1 MAVTKEILALAVE
14 IGDALLRNGAE
25 VYRVEDTVMHILE
38 AYEIENYDVYV
49 LSNGIFASANE
60 DREDACSMIRH
71 IPLGTTHLGRIAA
84 LNQLSR
90 EICSHECSLIDA
102 WNRLERCKNISFGK
116 PVVHIFFCGLGC
128 GCFSY
133 LFGGTALDSIVG
145 FFIGMLLQVFLFA
158 LKRHKNSKFITNIL
172 GSAFVTL
179 LSLIVLSFGTPILYD
194 KVIIGDIMP
203 LVPGIALT
211 TSIRDFFNGDY
222 LSGAIHMI
230 DAILTAFCI
239 AVGRHRHY
247 DLSFCYGRGCAVMII
262 QFIVSLFATLSFAE
276 LFGAPKKELFFC
288 GLTGAIGW
296 VVYVIGL
303 NSNMGTVLANLTATF
318 ALTVF
323 SRILSAIRRNPVT
336 VYLIAGIFPL
346 VPGAGIYYTSYYF
359 IMNDMTQFSNYGME
373 TIKVAGAIVLGIVFG
388 FGLPQSW
395 FNALQRIERKKTAL

>member
-1 MAVTKEILALAVE
+1 
-14 IGDALLRNGAE
+14 
-25 VYRVEDTVMHILE
+25 
-38 AYEIENYDVYV
+38 
-49 LSNGIFASANE
+49 
-60 DREDACSMIRH
+60 
-71 IPLGTTHLGRIAA
+71 
-84 LNQLSR
+84 
-90 EICSHECSLIDA
+90 
-102 WNRLERCKNISFGK
+102 
-116 PVVHIFFCGLGC
+116 
-128 GCFSY
+128 
-133 LFGGTALDSIVG
+133 
-145 FFIGMLLQVFLFA
+145 
-158 LKRHKNSKFITNIL
+158 
-172 GSAFVTL
+172 
-179 LSLIVLSFGTPILYD
+179 
-194 KVIIGDIMP
+194 
-203 LVPGIALT
+203 
-211 TSIRDFFNGDY
+211 
-222 LSGAIHMI
+222 
-230 DAILTAFCI
+230 
-239 AVGRHRHY
+239 
-247 DLSFCYGRGCAVMII
+247 MII
-262 QFIVSLFATLSFAE
+262 QFIVSLFATLSFEE

>member
-1 MAVTKEILALAVE
+1 
-14 IGDALLRNGAE
+14 
-25 VYRVEDTVMHILE
+25 
-38 AYEIENYDVYV
+38 
-49 LSNGIFASANE
+49 
-60 DREDACSMIRH
+60 
-71 IPLGTTHLGRIAA
+71 
-84 LNQLSR
+84 
-90 EICSHECSLIDA
+90 
-102 WNRLERCKNISFGK
+102 
-116 PVVHIFFCGLGC
+116 
-128 GCFSY
+128 
-133 LFGGTALDSIVG
+133 
-145 FFIGMLLQVFLFA
+145 
-158 LKRHKNSKFITNIL
+158 
-172 GSAFVTL
+172 
-179 LSLIVLSFGTPILYD
+179 
-194 KVIIGDIMP
+194 
-203 LVPGIALT
+203 
-211 TSIRDFFNGDY
+211 
-222 LSGAIHMI
+222 
-230 DAILTAFCI
+230 
-239 AVGRHRHY
+239 
-247 DLSFCYGRGCAVMII
+247 MII

-276 LFGAPKKELFFC
+276 LFGAPKKELFFS